1 MSIGTKQLVESM
13 QQQMSDL
20 QKLLQARTEEV
31 QYSQGKL
38 ASESQLRRTAAEE
51 GAALALRLQLQ
62 VAAQAAEAEQL
73 MTQAAHAIK
82 EAAATA
88 AKETAATAAKEAA
101 ATSAAHVGHLQDQLN
116 DQDSQLQALSS
127 LLASTKHDGE
137 AAQKTSVANAQQIAF
152 LQQQLDERS
161 AQLNTAHTQVRQ
173 EQQAAQVARQTA
185 ADVEQQLQSRTSQ
198 LQSLETAFAEEK
210 RAAAEMEEAAQKAVS
225 EATQRALD
233 AEAKTAHAMSASEC
247 SPWVQCL
254 GLWSRFHLCWPSD
267 CMCRASI
274 RLDSH
279 HALMLQSSQTFQ
291 AATQTLQTC
300 PIPYHLLALHIV
312 HGLLTCDMW

>member
-62 VAAQAAEAEQL
+62 VAAQAAETEQL
-73 MTQAAHAIK
+73 MTQAAHAMK
-82 EAAATA
+82 EA
-88 AKETAATAAKEAA
+88 AATAAKEAA
-101 ATSAAHVGHLQDQLN
+101 ATSAAHVGSLQDQLN
-116 DQDSQLQALSS
+116 DRDSQLQALSS
-127 LLASTKHDGE
+127 LVASTKHEGQ
-137 AAQKTSVANAQQIAF
+137 AAQKTAVANAQQIAF

-161 AQLNTAHTQVRQ
+161 AQLDNAQTQVRQ
-173 EQQAAQVARQTA
+173 EQQAAQLARQTA
-185 ADVEQQLQSRTSQ
+185 AYVEQQLQSRTSQ

-225 EATQRALD
+225 KATQHALD
-233 AEAKTAHAMSASEC
+233 AEAKTARTVSASEC

-254 GLWSRFHLCWPSD
+254 GLRSRVHLCCPSN
-267 CMCRASI
+267 CMYI
-274 RLDSH
+274 
-279 HALMLQSSQTFQ
+279 
-291 AATQTLQTC
+291 
-300 PIPYHLLALHIV
+300 YH
-312 HGLLTCDMW
+312 TW